1 MMHDLLIVLIVALVT
16 LATRALPFLL
26 FAHGQP
32 PRVVTYL
39 GKTLPPAV
47 MAILVVYCLKGV
59 TFTAISGF
67 VPALLGVGATVA
79 LHVWKRYTLLSIAGG
94 TAVYMLLIRLF

>member
-1 MMHDLLIVLIVALVT
+1 MTHDLLIVLIVALVT

-47 MAILVVYCLKGV
+47 MAILVVYC
-59 TFTAISGF
+59 T
-67 VPALLGVGATVA
+67 
-79 LHVWKRYTLLSIAGG
+79 
-94 TAVYMLLIRLF
+94 

>member
-1 MMHDLLIVLIVALVT
+1 MTHDLLIVAVVALVT

-26 FAHGQP
+26 FSHGQP
-32 PRVVTYL
+32 PRWVTYL

-59 TFTAISGF
+59 SFLALSGF
-67 VPALLGVGATVA
+67 APALLAVAATVA
-79 LHVWKRYTLLSIAGG
+79 LHVWKSSTLLSIAGG
-94 TAVYMLLIRLF
+94 TAVYMLLIRLL